1 VEPAQLEAAA
11 RRDDA
16 ALHPDGG
23 RPEGS
28 VGEPHGGPRRVVH
41 CEDGVGWLARARLP
55 ADHAVVT
62 SLPDVSELPA
72 LGFEGW
78 REWFV
83 EAAAA
88 ACRSVA
94 DEAVALFYQTDVKR
108 DGRWVDK
115 AHLVSLGLE
124 RAGSALLF
132 HRIVCRVAP
141 GAVTF
146 GRPAYAHLL
155 CASRTLRL
163 PPGASSADVIA
174 RPGEMTWA
182 RAMPREACE
191 AAARFLLA
199 HTRCRTVVDPFCGAG
214 TMLAVANAHGLDAV
228 GVELSRKRADRARR
242 LGATAA
248 GFEG

>member
-1 VEPAQLEAAA
+1 VS
-11 RRDDA
+11 D
-16 ALHPDGG
+16 
-23 RPEGS
+23 PEGGA
-28 VGEPHGGPRRVVH
+28 GEPQDGPRRVVH
-41 CEDGVGWLARARLP
+41 CEDGVAWLSRARLP
-55 ADHAVVT
+55 DGHAVVT
-62 SLPDVSELPA
+62 SLPDASELPA
-72 LGFEGW
+72 LGADGW

-83 EAAAA
+83 ETAAL

-94 DEAVALFYQTDVKR
+94 DDAVAIFYQTDVKR

-115 AHLVSLGLE
+115 AHLVELGLE

-155 CASRTLRL
+155 CASRGLRL
-163 PPGASSADVIA
+163 PPSASSADVIA
-174 RPGEMTWA
+174 RAGEMTWA

-191 AAARFLLA
+191 AVARFLLA
-199 HTRCRTVVDPFCGAG
+199 HTACRTVVDPFCGAG

-228 GVELSRKRADRARR
+228 GVELSRKRAERARR
-242 LGATAA
+242 LRAA
-248 GFEG
+248 GDRFEG